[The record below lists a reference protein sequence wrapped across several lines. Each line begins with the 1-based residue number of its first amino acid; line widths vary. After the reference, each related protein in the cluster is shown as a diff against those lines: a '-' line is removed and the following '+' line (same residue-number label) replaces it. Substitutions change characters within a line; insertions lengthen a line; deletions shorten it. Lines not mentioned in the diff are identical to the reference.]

1 MLLSSSGLI
10 WCSLT
15 RSFQLTSEMFSRF
28 IAGSDSF
35 VPMDTETLSEWVNS
49 LCAPIISLAGLV
61 ASALEGQTDVRDP
74 AKNHVSAP
82 STDLEHDLSM
92 AKPLQVSEPL
102 TSTAKRRTRASDIM
116 MIMQVSAAMHT
127 RTEGKAADMSKA
139 QMKIA
144 SLKSLPPIS
153 LTGEP
158 KAAATHKSRLSTH
171 LRTKSLHVEAKSKR
185 RPKRHGSDR
194 SLTKDFTAQ
203 LSGTATA
210 SPEFT
215 RLDRSIMEEH
225 NRIVADYAAAEAS
238 AAAAASKQHVSRSF
252 IDPRLKAVA
261 RSHLSELRHSHS
273 DGTFYTALAAERN
286 KSWI

>member
-1 MLLSSSGLI
+1 VLLSSSGLI

-185 RPKRHGSDR
+185 QLGKQPVDH
-194 SLTKDFTAQ
+194 KDDPSK
-203 LSGTATA
+203 LSGRRSQ
-210 SPEFT
+210 SPHRNAHHGQHHHGQHHHGHHHHGHHRT
-215 RLDRSIMEEH
+215 SVPQRDVDLSYVRP
-225 NRIVADYAAAEAS
+225 DYVPTFCTS
-238 AAAAASKQHVSRSF
+238 CHVS
-252 IDPRLKAVA
+252 LEACC
-261 RSHLSELRHSHS
+261 
-273 DGTFYTALAAERN
+273 
-286 KSWI
+286 